1 MATGERETR
10 RNRGRERRRWR
21 ERGWGERRIASSHLA
36 TEQPTHARTH
46 RRTLFF
52 TYSPSIFSI
61 KKTGPW
67 RHREEPAGIAPRLL
81 RGHFEA
87 QSCHHRRGTS
97 KQAKTYQ
104 GDATKHTKC
113 TMPGC
118 ASPHAAR
125 APDHSGPGRLQD
137 PWASLPRA
145 AASYRVHGSV
155 LQQRPSPT
163 RVVTGPR
170 WPRTGSGGKLHLP
183 NHRATRP
190 RSDTHAHRT
199 THPHHHRHAH
209 APCRAARSDHACV
222 RCACF
227 HGKGRPSNWCA
238 MQNPISPLSKILWPL
253 RAAGM

>member
-21 ERGWGERRIASSHLA
+21 KRRWGERRIASSHLA

-61 KKTGPW
+61 KKNRPLEASRRAC
-67 RHREEPAGIAPRLL
+67 RHRPSPPPWPFRSPVVPPSTWHIKASQDLPR
-81 RGHFEA
+81 
-87 QSCHHRRGTS
+87 RRD
-97 KQAKTYQ
+97 KAHQVYHAW
-104 GDATKHTKC
+104 
-113 TMPGC
+113 MRF
-118 ASPHAAR
+118 PHAAR

-190 RSDTHAHRT
+190 RSDTHPHRT